1 MRLILLSVIFLLTI
15 NVKGQDFAN
24 RTYNWGS
31 VDSFYI
37 SDEDKKLD
45 AIILKDNRIRE
56 YFKDENGL
64 LKFNTLV
71 HKVIFVNQEK
81 AVDEYNKIYIPS
93 YNTIKLVKFKART
106 ILPDKTIK
114 VIDKENIKELPNVED
129 KGAYK
134 IVALEGVVNGSII
147 EYIYIAQEDVE
158 YFGKETFQTDIPL
171 RSGQF
176 KLVYPDLFKFQVKG
190 YNNCPEIEEDNS
202 SDQRIATIDFKDLPP
217 LYEEQYAYYNAYL
230 TRVEYKFDE
239 VIGKGK
245 VFTWQDA
252 ADLISERT
260 YKFTSKEKSLAKAFL
275 KPLGLKEKTETE
287 KIKAIEKAVKE
298 KIQLQDA
305 NGDQFEI
312 PGEIFKSKFASE
324 EGFKNLFALL
334 FTVAEVNHQLVV
346 TADRSKI
353 LLDPDFPTYNSLQN
367 YLFYFSTLKKYLDPS
382 NFAMRFGTIP
392 IEDLYNNGLFLTFNG
407 DFKSPYTGYRI
418 KQIPG
423 VDIKEHSDDMYVN
436 VSFPK
441 EMDFAFLEVK
451 RSMGGYTSTGIQPY
465 WNLMDEAD
473 KKEFTE
479 NLLKNSGAD
488 GEISSS
494 KVSNT
499 TIDDIYTNKPFTVE
513 GKMEIGSLL
522 EKAGKKYIFNVGDII
537 GEQVEMYQ
545 EKERQSDID
554 MDFPHQYLRIINIT
568 IPEGFKANGLESI
581 VINNVFKN
589 EKDEDAYGF
598 VSNYTVENNEIKIV
612 CKEFYD
618 IVTLP
623 KKDIDTF
630 RKVINSAADFNKIK
644 IIFEPK

>member
-71 HKVIFVNQEK
+71 HKEIFVNQEK

-260 YKFTSKEKSLAKAFL
+260 YKFTSKEKSLAKLFL

-298 KIQLQDA
+298 KI
-305 NGDQFEI
+305 
-312 PGEIFKSKFASE
+312 
-324 EGFKNLFALL
+324 
-334 FTVAEVNHQLVV
+334 
-346 TADRSKI
+346 
-353 LLDPDFPTYNSLQN
+353 
-367 YLFYFSTLKKYLDPS
+367 
-382 NFAMRFGTIP
+382 
-392 IEDLYNNGLFLTFNG
+392 
-407 DFKSPYTGYRI
+407 
-418 KQIPG
+418 
-423 VDIKEHSDDMYVN
+423 
-436 VSFPK
+436 
-441 EMDFAFLEVK
+441 
-451 RSMGGYTSTGIQPY
+451 
-465 WNLMDEAD
+465 
-473 KKEFTE
+473 
-479 NLLKNSGAD
+479 
-488 GEISSS
+488 
-494 KVSNT
+494 
-499 TIDDIYTNKPFTVE
+499 
-513 GKMEIGSLL
+513 
-522 EKAGKKYIFNVGDII
+522 
-537 GEQVEMYQ
+537 
-545 EKERQSDID
+545 
-554 MDFPHQYLRIINIT
+554 
-568 IPEGFKANGLESI
+568 
-581 VINNVFKN
+581 
-589 EKDEDAYGF
+589 
-598 VSNYTVENNEIKIV
+598 
-612 CKEFYD
+612 
-618 IVTLP
+618 LP
-623 KKDIDTF
+623 KK
-630 RKVINSAADFNKIK
+630 KVGDLLDEAKSKNIITDAELKTIKAAADARYDAIQVDDFDQATYIGHH
-644 IIFEPK
+644 